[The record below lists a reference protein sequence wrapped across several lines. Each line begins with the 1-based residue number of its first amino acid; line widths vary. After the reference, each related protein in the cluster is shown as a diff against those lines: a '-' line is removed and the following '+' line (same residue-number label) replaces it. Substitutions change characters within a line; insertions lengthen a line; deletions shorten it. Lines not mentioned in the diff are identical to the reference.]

1 MPQLIAWMERIPF
14 LRTLIREPIYLV
26 SLWRGLKGVEVAH
39 IFSAS
44 YWSFLV
50 APVPAWLISR
60 LRRTKTVIH
69 YHSGEARDHL
79 CRFSSARPVL
89 EDADRL
95 VVPSRYLAD
104 VFREFRLQA
113 QVLPN
118 IVDLT
123 QFRFRERKPL
133 RPHLVCTRGFHPYYC
148 PDIVVRA
155 FAEIRQAFP
164 EAKLDL
170 VGRGPLE
177 PQIRSLIRELKLS
190 GVNFEGVIPHHD
202 ISRFYDAA
210 DIFINASS
218 LDNMP
223 VSILEAFASGL
234 PVVSTAPEGMAY
246 LVEHER
252 TGLLSEPGDA
262 RALAENVMRLLRHP
276 GLSSRLALNA
286 YADVQRH
293 SWEPVR
299 EQWLELY
306 HSLGYGEGKITP
318 PTRNQTAAVN
328 GSEGINPESWDSPS
342 TQTRNHSS
350 KFNSL
355 QMRSQ

>member
-1 MPQLIAWMERIPF
+1 MSWFAL
-14 LRTLIREPIYLV
+14 
-26 SLWRGLKGVEVAH
+26 SL
-39 IFSAS
+39 
-44 YWSFLV
+44 
-50 APVPAWLISR
+50 
-60 LRRTKTVIH
+60 
-69 YHSGEARDHL
+69 
-79 CRFSSARPVL
+79 
-89 EDADRL
+89 
-95 VVPSRYLAD
+95 
-104 VFREFRLQA
+104 
-113 QVLPN
+113 
-118 IVDLT
+118 
-123 QFRFRERKPL
+123 
-133 RPHLVCTRGFHPYYC
+133 
-148 PDIVVRA
+148 
-155 FAEIRQAFP
+155 EIRQAFP

-177 PQIRSLIRELKLS
+177 PQIRSLIRQLKLA
-190 GVNFEGVIPHHD
+190 GVNFAGAIPHHD
-202 ISRFYDAA
+202 IGRFYDVA

-218 LDNMP
+218 LDNVP

-262 RALAENVMRLLRHP
+262 RALAENVMRLLTHP
-276 GLSSRLALNA
+276 ELSSRLALNA
-286 YADVQRH
+286 HADVQRYL
-293 SWEPVR
+293 WEPVR

-306 HSLGYGEGKITP
+306 DSLGHGEGKITP
-318 PTRNQTAAVN
+318 LTRSQTAAVN